1 MRLSRTKEE
10 PAPEVSRGRF
20 YMPGQNDSGPSSLGG
35 GYPGMPP
42 PSHDNRYEPRRLAGG
57 SSRSMGMPGSG
68 SRGPSVESERKRA
81 VEAVLQQSTKA
92 NGPPPR
98 DHEAG
103 GPAASMGVPPAGRPV
118 PDTLSDANLVIEQAN
133 LLNGKPDLSRQ
144 EIEKQAKLLLA
155 EFLNDE
161 NEKVIFTSVFQF

>member
-1 MRLSRTKEE
+1 
-10 PAPEVSRGRF
+10 
-20 YMPGQNDSGPSSLGG
+20 MPGQNDTGPSSLGG
-35 GYPGMPP
+35 GYPSMPP
-42 PSHDNRYEPRRLAGG
+42 PSHDNRYEPRRSVGG

-92 NGPPPR
+92 NGPPSR
-98 DHEAG
+98 DHEVG
-103 GPAASMGVPPAGRPV
+103 GPAASVGLPSAGRPV

-133 LLNGKPDLSRQ
+133 LLNGKPDLSNL
-144 EIEKQAKLLLA
+144 EIEKQARLLLE

-161 NEKVIFTSVFQF
+161 NEKVIYSLFVRFWLG